1 MSCGATNMQ
10 RVLLKTFMAVL
21 RSKSLLNIGNVDLL
35 SQGIVRISCK
45 MSCSVTPQNNDIYE
59 LIIHDISIFSIFFKV
74 KVI

>member
-1 MSCGATNMQ
+1 MWCNQHAAST
-10 RVLLKTFMAVL
+10 LE
-21 RSKSLLNIGNVDLL
+21 DLYACVKVKKYFKILEMLIFL

>member
-1 MSCGATNMQ
+1 MWCNQHAASALEDLYGCVKVN
-10 RVLLKTFMAVL
+10 
-21 RSKSLLNIGNVDLL
+21 KSFKILEMLIFL

-45 MSCSVTPQNNDIYE
+45 MSCVTPQNNGIYE